1 MGGRSS
7 RARPKERV
15 PGAFVHNRWPEL
27 HPCRDHCEHT
37 AKHGEV
43 KPYPN
48 YTVEA
53 ACEAR
58 GNRSVLE
65 HVHRYGKP
73 STLDAGLRA
82 YVHACRTPKASIG
95 PRFSFARPGTRP

>member
-37 AKHGEV
+37 AKPGEV
-43 KPYPN
+43 KPYAN
-48 YTVEA
+48 YTVEV

-65 HVHRYGKP
+65 HVHRCGNLSY
-73 STLDAGLRA
+73 LMQGLRV
-82 YVHACRTPKASIG
+82 YVRVRRIARRATG
-95 PRFSFARPGTRP
+95 LRFSFARPG

>member
-1 MGGRSS
+1 MGGRSTLV
-7 RARPKERV
+7 RPKERD
-15 PGAFVHNRWPEL
+15 PGAFVHNRWLEL
-27 HPCRDHCEHT
+27 HPCRDHREHT

-43 KPYPN
+43 KPYTN

-58 GNRSVLE
+58 GNRGVLE

-73 STLDAGLRA
+73 FTLDSGLRV
-82 YVHACRTPKASIG
+82 YVRVRRIARRAIG
-95 PRFSFARPGTRP
+95 LRFSFAR